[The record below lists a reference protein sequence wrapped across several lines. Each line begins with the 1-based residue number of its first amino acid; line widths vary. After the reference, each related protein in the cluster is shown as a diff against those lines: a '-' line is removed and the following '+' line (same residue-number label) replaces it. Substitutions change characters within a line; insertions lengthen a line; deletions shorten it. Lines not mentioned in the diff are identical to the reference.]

1 VEVRSSQGHAVVV
14 LVAACAVVGLLA
26 FSPNA
31 LAMKTAWWVCCALA
45 PLSILLALWQRRK
58 G

>member
-1 VEVRSSQGHAVVV
+1 MRSSQGHAVVV

>member
-1 VEVRSSQGHAVVV
+1 MRSSRGQAVVM
-14 LVAACAVVGLLA
+14 LVSACAVVGLLA

-45 PLSILLALWQRRK
+45 PVSILLALWQRRK